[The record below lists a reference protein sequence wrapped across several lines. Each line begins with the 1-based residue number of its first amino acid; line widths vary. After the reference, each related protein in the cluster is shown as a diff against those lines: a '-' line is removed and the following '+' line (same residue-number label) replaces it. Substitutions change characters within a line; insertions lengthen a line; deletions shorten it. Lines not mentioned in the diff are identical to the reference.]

1 MGEKFAA
8 KLYKW
13 LEHLPRKPD
22 KLLYDHNVR
31 EDLMTLEPTADISVK
46 QREFVM
52 AKLSL
57 CCMVLAAGVFLSFIV
72 WIKGMQNTDIVDN
85 RIYRE
90 NYDGDSQNLKLT
102 ASDGEQS
109 AQLELELMQRSLT
122 EQEIEELYQKF
133 LTELELQILGRNE
146 SLDHISYDLNLVNVI
161 DGYPFKV
168 EWIIPEKYMDIK
180 GKLLKDALEQPQVEM
195 LTARVSFD
203 SFETEYSFGCS
214 IYDRAEPLEMQE
226 KLSLEIL
233 EAEEAYREKEYMI
246 LPDQFHGKELS
257 WSRTKSNTGILYLF
271 LTPVVAILLYIMK
284 DRDLH
289 KQVEVRAEE
298 MQADYPDIVGKISLL
313 ISAGMTVQAAWSRVV
328 LDYCRELEQTGK
340 KRYAYEEMLLT
351 VHEMEN
357 GLTARDALEKFGR
370 RCRLAGYTRLSAL
383 LTQNLTKGSANLAS
397 MLQAEA
403 ANAFE
408 ERKHAARKLGEKAGT
423 KLLVPMIMLLGIVM
437 VIITVP
443 TLLSY

>member
-1 MGEKFAA
+1 
-8 KLYKW
+8 
-13 LEHLPRKPD
+13 
-22 KLLYDHNVR
+22 
-31 EDLMTLEPTADISVK
+31 
-46 QREFVM
+46 
-52 AKLSL
+52 
-57 CCMVLAAGVFLSFIV
+57 
-72 WIKGMQNTDIVDN
+72 
-85 RIYRE
+85 
-90 NYDGDSQNLKLT
+90 
-102 ASDGEQS
+102 
-109 AQLELELMQRSLT
+109 
-122 EQEIEELYQKF
+122 
-133 LTELELQILGRNE
+133 
-146 SLDHISYDLNLVNVI
+146 
-161 DGYPFKV
+161 
-168 EWIIPEKYMDIK
+168 
-180 GKLLKDALEQPQVEM
+180 
-195 LTARVSFD
+195 
-203 SFETEYSFGCS
+203 
-214 IYDRAEPLEMQE
+214 MQE

-383 LTQNLTKGSANLAS
+383 LAQNLTKGSANLAS

-403 ANAFE
+403 ANTFE

-443 TLLSY
+443 ALLSY